1 MDRKLKYEMWEKQE
15 RHVTIELMA
24 NQIFPYFEK
33 TKLSLCP
40 RFIFGDYAIR
50 LSYA

>member
-33 TKLSLCP
+33 KKQNYLCVLDS
-40 RFIFGDYAIR
+40 FLAIMR
-50 LSYA
+50 LD